1 MQDDVVSLIGT
12 NAHILERLR
21 MLTEDDGHYG
31 SLLDDTTMDGDP
43 SIKDRLVSKSYSS
56 LCLIQ
61 KDIAGSVLALEQV
74 RDGMDRLLRNARN
87 LVHQRC
93 RGGSYR
99 NRSMGPI
106 PSVDACLEGIE
117 RIVGMYGRETTL
129 CKAAACDMLPAIS
142 VLSGCVQ
149 GNETNSIVETLRD
162 IVRKRYC
169 VDSMVTQ
176 QLIYKVKATIEDERF

>member
-1 MQDDVVSLIGT
+1 MVSLIGT
-12 NAHILERLR
+12 SVHILERVR

-31 SLLDDTTMDGDP
+31 SLLDVTTRDGDP

-56 LCLIQ
+56 LTRLIQ
-61 KDIAGSVLALEQV
+61 NDIAGSVGALEQR
-74 RDGMDRLLRNARN
+74 RDGMDKLLRNARN

-93 RGGSYR
+93 RGESYR
-99 NRSMGPI
+99 NKRMGPI

-117 RIVGMYGRETTL
+117 RIVDMYGRETTM
-129 CKAAACDMLPAIS
+129 CKIAACDMLPAIS

-149 GNETNSIVETLRD
+149 GNEISSIVETLRG

-169 VDSMVTQ
+169 VDGMVTQ
-176 QLIYKVKATIEDERF
+176 ELIYRVKATIEDERF